1 MKKLLIFLVFAFATQ
16 SNLFSQSC
24 LPDGI
29 TFNTQEQ
36 IDNFQADYPGCT
48 EIEGIIEIEGADITN
63 LNGLSSL
70 TNFGDMLYI
79 YATNLTNL
87 TGLDG
92 LTSVNGGIWIQ
103 LNNAL
108 TSFTGLQNLTTI
120 GGDLLIHENHSI
132 KNFVGLGNLTTIE
145 QDLNIGFNDSLVSL
159 IGLESVSIIGNLYIS
174 SNMELTSLAGLDNLN
189 SNINGISISENQS
202 LTSLEGLEN
211 LTSIN
216 EDLWVSEN
224 WSLETLTGLN
234 NLESIGGGLNIQV
247 NHSLANLSSLYSLVA
262 IGGDLSISDNTVLD
276 NISGLQNVTEIGGY
290 VGFMDN
296 DNLLSL
302 VGLNNIAEIS
312 GGLTIRQNNSLVNLS
327 GLDNLGSI
335 EGNLNIW
342 DNQNLTNLT
351 GLSSLNSLEGSF
363 TIKGNQSLSSLE
375 GLGEFESGSVIDLSI
390 YDNASL
396 SDCHAQSICDYL
408 LSPNGVVEI
417 LNNAPGC
424 NNPPE
429 IANSCGNT
437 SCCLP
442 FGNYYFFTQNE
453 IDNFHENY
461 AGCTDLEGEMEI
473 AGDDISNLSGLSEV
487 ISVGGNFSINY
498 CPSLSNLNGL
508 ENLTSVGDYLVV
520 KNNDSL
526 TSLFGL
532 DNLSTV
538 GGTLYI
544 VSNNVL
550 PDLTGLESL
559 TILGNKVYISSNA
572 ALQSLAGID
581 NIEAGTISELLI
593 HDNPSLSNCAIESVC
608 DYIANSYGLIS
619 IYGNS
624 DGCSNR
630 IEVELACENISVDE
644 IFGKGELEV
653 VKCIPNPINSVA
665 NIYLDLPDAA
675 YVNIEICDFT
685 GRKIINLFSGI
696 LQAGE
701 QQFTWDARDFDGGVY
716 FLKVENDGRCQVS
729 KLLLM
734 E

>member
-1 MKKLLIFLVFAFATQ
+1 
-16 SNLFSQSC
+16 
-24 LPDGI
+24 
-29 TFNTQEQ
+29 
-36 IDNFQADYPGCT
+36 
-48 EIEGIIEIEGADITN
+48 
-63 LNGLSSL
+63 
-70 TNFGDMLYI
+70 
-79 YATNLTNL
+79 
-87 TGLDG
+87 
-92 LTSVNGGIWIQ
+92 
-103 LNNAL
+103 
-108 TSFTGLQNLTTI
+108 
-120 GGDLLIHENHSI
+120 
-132 KNFVGLGNLTTIE
+132 
-145 QDLNIGFNDSLVSL
+145 
-159 IGLESVSIIGNLYIS
+159 
-174 SNMELTSLAGLDNLN
+174 
-189 SNINGISISENQS
+189 
-202 LTSLEGLEN
+202 
-211 LTSIN
+211 
-216 EDLWVSEN
+216 
-224 WSLETLTGLN
+224 
-234 NLESIGGGLNIQV
+234 
-247 NHSLANLSSLYSLVA
+247 
-262 IGGDLSISDNTVLD
+262 
-276 NISGLQNVTEIGGY
+276 
-290 VGFMDN
+290 
-296 DNLLSL
+296 
-302 VGLNNIAEIS
+302 
-312 GGLTIRQNNSLVNLS
+312 
-327 GLDNLGSI
+327 
-335 EGNLNIW
+335 
-342 DNQNLTNLT
+342 
-351 GLSSLNSLEGSF
+351 
-363 TIKGNQSLSSLE
+363 
-375 GLGEFESGSVIDLSI
+375 
-390 YDNASL
+390 
-396 SDCHAQSICDYL
+396 
-408 LSPNGVVEI
+408 
-417 LNNAPGC
+417 
-424 NNPPE
+424 
-429 IANSCGNT
+429 
-437 SCCLP
+437 
-442 FGNYYFFTQNE
+442 
-453 IDNFHENY
+453 
-461 AGCTDLEGEMEI
+461 MEI

-685 GRKIINLFSGI
+685 GRKITNLFSGI